1 MPVSKWSK
9 FAKHT
14 QDESRG
20 ESKPHLT
27 MSLRQVV
34 KMNGSIQIEQLIE
47 HRTPQGMVVQT
58 EWVAIPVIIE
68 G

>member
-34 KMNGSIQIEQLIE
+34 KMNGTIQIEQLIE
-47 HRTPQGMVVQT
+47 HRTQQGMVVQT